1 MSIRQWKEKGPNL
14 NCSISSIVNY
24 CGQKYCQKIA
34 KAYCFAM
41 GFGDFGLEG
50 VVLRNPL
57 NLTFLLYYFHI
68 RTILIPN
75 EKAVQVFAKTACN
88 CRLNTVTIM
97 LLYSYGMNM
106 LNLKR

>member
-1 MSIRQWKEKGPNL
+1 MREKWYD
-14 NCSISSIVNY
+14 SSEKV
-24 CGQKYCQKIA
+24 GA
-34 KAYCFAM
+34 TSV
-41 GFGDFGLEG
+41 LEG